1 MPRFAANLS
10 MMYPELPFMARFEA
24 AAADGFRAVE
34 CLFPY
39 EHPAAEV
46 RAALRDNGLEQVL
59 FNTPPGDWARGERGF
74 AAVPGAQAVFERGLD
89 QAIDYALAI
98 GCTRLHLMSGLI
110 ADRSRSDE
118 HRATLIANLR
128 RAAPRLQAQGLT
140 GLIEPINA
148 RDIPGYFLNT
158 QAQAWSIIDE
168 IGAASVRLQM
178 DLYHCQIVEGDVSTR
193 LREGFPR
200 IAHVQIAG
208 VPGRHEPDIGELH
221 YPCLFDLLD
230 ELGYAGWVGCEY
242 RPQASTREGLAR
254 WFGPWRA
261 DS

>member
-10 MMYPELPFMARFEA
+10 MMYAELPFMERFEA
-24 AAADGFRAVE
+24 AAADGFRGVE

-39 EHPAAEV
+39 EYPVTEV

-98 GCTRLHLMSGLI
+98 GCTRLHLMSGLM
-110 ADRSRSDE
+110 ADPSRRDE
-118 HRATLIANLR
+118 HRSTLVANLR
-128 RAAPRLQAQGLT
+128 RAAPRLAAHGLT
-140 GLIEPINA
+140 GLIEPINT

-158 QAQAWSIIDE
+158 QAQAWSVLDE
-168 IGAASVRLQM
+168 VDSPCVRLQM

-208 VPGRHEPDIGELH
+208 VPGRHEPDVGELH
-221 YPCLFDLLD
+221 YPWLFGLLD
-230 ELGYAGWVGCEY
+230 ELGYTGWVGCEY
-242 RPQASTREGLAR
+242 RPQVSTREGLAR
-254 WFGPWRA
+254 WFGSWRA
-261 DS
+261 GS